1 MIHFIVATS
10 FESKLIIKKLKLKKI
25 KPSSGF
31 DFFYND
37 NFSMTITGLGKI
49 NSALGVA
56 HTFFKF
62 KSLSNNIWINIG
74 LAGHEKEKIGTL
86 VLVDKIY
93 DYETQR
99 SIYPFFVKNYKIKKL
114 NCTCYSK
121 PNFNYTNSLS
131 DMESSGFFFSAN
143 KYSTKEIIHSLKI
156 VSDNKFEKIDFNDTK
171 GIERIFEKN
180 FDQILYFVNDIED
193 LWERKFQKQNKI
205 KIKIEKEIENLKYSF
220 SEGMQLRNLLNIY
233 YNSNYPKKIIE
244 QNKSTKNNI
253 YKIKKILKL

>member
-10 FESKLIIKKLKLKKI
+10 SESKLIIKKLKLKKV

-37 NFSMTITGLGKI
+37 NFSITITGLGKV

-62 KSLSNNIWINIG
+62 KGLSNNIWINIG

-86 VLVDKIY
+86 VFVDKIY
-93 DYETQR
+93 DYETQK
-99 SIYPFFVKNYKIKKL
+99 SMYPFFVKNYKIKRL

-131 DMESSGFFFSAN
+131 DMESSGFFSSAN
-143 KYSTKEIIHSLKI
+143 KYSSKEIIHSLKI

-171 GIERIFEKN
+171 IIERIFEKN
-180 FDQILYFVNDIED
+180 FDQILDFVNDIED

-220 SEGMQLRNLLNIY
+220 SEGMQLRNLLKIY
-233 YNSNYPKKIIE
+233 YNSNFPKKIIE
-244 QNKSTKNNI
+244 QNKSTKDNI